1 MRQQPFSLVL
11 AFRTY
16 KELGTDNVEC
26 MKGFQKMIE
35 SNMLVLT
42 LVIPVITAILLVFI
56 GKRPIIKR
64 YVALGGTLLTL
75 VAAIINLA
83 NVVKHGPIRVEL
95 GS

>member
-1 MRQQPFSLVL
+1 
-11 AFRTY
+11 
-16 KELGTDNVEC
+16 
-26 MKGFQKMIE
+26 MIE

-64 YVALGGTLLTL
+64 YVALGCTLLTL

-95 GS
+95 GSCHTFYILALILGLQPFFILVYAHV